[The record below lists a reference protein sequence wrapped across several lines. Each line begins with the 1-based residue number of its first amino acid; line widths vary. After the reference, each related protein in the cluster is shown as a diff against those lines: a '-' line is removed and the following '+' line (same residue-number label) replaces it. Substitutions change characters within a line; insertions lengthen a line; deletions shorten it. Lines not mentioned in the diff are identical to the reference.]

1 MIIASYLHFSD
12 LQSVLKISSVF
23 NQIFNTK
30 LNDYKQF
37 YENLTWDTDGWNSKL
52 NEYFNVVISELYQAL
67 PYQKVYRISLLK
79 SRFLRS
85 LTPQSVFEHV
95 CFCTKSNCPG
105 KHKGKCQLCCP
116 VNFFDSEYRYFECFS
131 VGLSDLEL
139 KIVINLYKH
148 LKFDFFGQVPNNWFQ
163 RLNTNY
169 FQKIVHYHE
178 LLNIYASTM
187 MKIFCNVFL
196 SEQTVYSDLPM
207 FQFLSFRR
215 CLFLESKKFMNQI
228 SAFINRKFFRFF
240 IVYACPYSDY
250 NYDYLK
256 ILNEQYYQFLV
267 LKKYFD
273 QNSGTKFFRKVYK
286 LSALKFYKDDWNST
300 FH

>member
-1 MIIASYLHFSD
+1 M
-12 LQSVLKISSVF
+12 
-23 NQIFNTK
+23 
-30 LNDYKQF
+30 
-37 YENLTWDTDGWNSKL
+37 
-52 NEYFNVVISELYQAL
+52 
-67 PYQKVYRISLLK
+67 
-79 SRFLRS
+79 
-85 LTPQSVFEHV
+85 
-95 CFCTKSNCPG
+95 
-105 KHKGKCQLCCP
+105 
-116 VNFFDSEYRYFECFS
+116 
-131 VGLSDLEL
+131 
-139 KIVINLYKH
+139 KIVINLYKY

-178 LLNIYASTM
+178 LLNIYASKK

-196 SEQTVYSDLPM
+196 SEQTVYSDLRM
-207 FQFLSFRR
+207 FQFLNFRG
-215 CLFLESKKFMNQI
+215 CLFLESKKFMIQI

-250 NYDYLK
+250 NYGYLK

-267 LKKYFD
+267 LKKDFD

-286 LSALKFYKDDWNST
+286 LSALKFYKDDCNLI